1 MKVSKLTEKVYLLR
15 VEHPC
20 ADRGIYQIYTIQDEQ
35 ARWLDTYTSP
45 RKAAECISLRS
56 KQNHPKRHFHT
67 PGVYFSKPTQIP
79 DFIVYNGDVTQYFEL
94 TQAERQDFLD
104 GLLEKEPTPK
114 KLI

>member
-67 PGVYFSKPTQIP
+67 PSGENSPVENGVISILQSPAGLFSPEETFSHSRSLFFKT
-79 DFIVYNGDVTQYFEL
+79 NTNS
-94 TQAERQDFLD
+94 
-104 GLLEKEPTPK
+104 
-114 KLI
+114 